1 MRLALIGFG
10 IDSVIEVSS
19 GVALLW
25 RLHMD
30 HHVHRREQTEARAL
44 KLVGLSFV
52 ALAAYVAYD
61 AISSLVRKDAPEESF
76 PGIVLAA
83 LSLIAMPI
91 LARAKRRVAAEITS
105 RALQADARQTDI
117 CAYLSAI
124 LLAGLALNATLG
136 WWWADPVAALAMT
149 PIIAKEGREALREWL
164 ATPVSPFAMDFEAMI
179 RLFIAPLGTKEQI
192 VTTLEQVLEDAHE
205 MLRFGGAVKQEFLE
219 GIAVTQDQVYIRAL
233 AVDFFISHLRTVE
246 AWACR

>member
-1 MRLALIGFG
+1 MTEAVRAAAIARGRSLEYLTIAWNSLEAFLAVILGVMAGSIALIGFG
-10 IDSVIEVSS
+10 FDSVIEVSS

-44 KLVGLSFV
+44 KLVGLSFI

-61 AISSLVRKDAPEESF
+61 AISSLLRRDAPEESF

-83 LSLIAMPI
+83 LSLIAMPV

-149 PIIAKEGREALREWL
+149 PIIAKEGREALRGE
-164 ATPVSPFAMDFEAMI
+164 TCGEC
-179 RLFIAPLGTKEQI
+179 
-192 VTTLEQVLEDAHE
+192 H
-205 MLRFGGAVKQEFLE
+205 
-219 GIAVTQDQVYIRAL
+219 
-233 AVDFFISHLRTVE
+233 
-246 AWACR
+246 